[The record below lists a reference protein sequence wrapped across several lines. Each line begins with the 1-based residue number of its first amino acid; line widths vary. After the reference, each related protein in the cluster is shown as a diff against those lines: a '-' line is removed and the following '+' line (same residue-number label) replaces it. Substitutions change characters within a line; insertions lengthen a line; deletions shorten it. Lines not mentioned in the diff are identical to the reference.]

1 MVSTLGT
8 GKSVEKQRRR
18 SLTSEGLQSSRRDRQ
33 LYYIIIK
40 VIMEGGIR
48 DAQQTERRGS
58 AHSRWAVFVE
68 RTNE

>member
-8 GKSVEKQRRR
+8 GKPVEKQRRR

-40 VIMEGGIR
+40 VIMGGGIQ
-48 DAQQTERRGS
+48 DAQRTEEAQHTAGGQYLWKEQMS
-58 AHSRWAVFVE
+58 K
-68 RTNE
+68 